1 MFFIFML
8 RFLLTTEVTI
18 PKFFERCQQFFLP
31 YFKDTGIRGARTK
44 IPAAKKSL
52 TGNNQFNTLASRKN
66 QRVATWRSIFQ
77 TIFLIIIGIILMV
90 PVCLGCAEK
99 IQKIQPAF

>member
-1 MFFIFML
+1 
-8 RFLLTTEVTI
+8 VTI

-52 TGNNQFNTLASRKN
+52 TGNNQFNTLS
-66 QRVATWRSIFQ
+66 
-77 TIFLIIIGIILMV
+77 
-90 PVCLGCAEK
+90 
-99 IQKIQPAF
+99 IQKKREGCNVAQHFSDNFSYYYRYYFYGTGLSGVR